1 MAPRFFPEVLEGG
14 MLRTVELAGRPMV
27 EPVAQAAPQLMWV
40 KLADLVVDEA
50 YQRPLARNNWASIER
65 IAAHFRWSRFSPVLV
80 APIPGGR
87 FAIVDGQ
94 HRAHAA
100 LMCGFDSVPA
110 MVVPM
115 EPAEQAG
122 AFTWVNGQVTRVTP
136 GQVFKAALA
145 AGEAWAVDCR
155 EAVAAGGCTLM
166 ASHQKRVEDKK
177 PGHLFCIG
185 LVRKHVMGG
194 TAWAVTAGLRAIRVY
209 DGDKGRVALYSDH
222 VLQPWINAI
231 ATDRAFAALDLV
243 DVLRRRDPFLVIE
256 TANRIAAGEKAQAPA
271 HLRVQ
276 AFVALLRQAQRGA
289 A

>member
-1 MAPRFFPEVLEGG
+1 
-14 MLRTVELAGRPMV
+14 MLRSVEISGRPTVEPAP
-27 EPVAQAAPQLMWV
+27 QAAPQLMWV
-40 KLADLVVDEA
+40 KLSDLVVDDT
-50 YQRPLARNNWASIER
+50 YQRPLARNNWAAIDK
-65 IAAHFRWSRFSPVLV
+65 IAANFRWSRFSPVLV

-110 MVVPM
+110 MIVPM
-115 EPAEQAG
+115 EPAEQAK

-145 AGEAWAVDCR
+145 SGEPWALRCR
-155 EAVAAGGCTLM
+155 DFVEAAGCRLM
-166 ASHQKRVEDKK
+166 TSHQKRAEDKK
-177 PGHLFCIG
+177 PGHLFCLG
-185 LVRKHVMGG
+185 LVRKHVFGG
-194 TAWAVTAGLRAIRVY
+194 TDWAVTAGLQAIRAY
-209 DGDKGRVALYSDH
+209 DGEKGRVALYSDH
-222 VLQPWINAI
+222 ILQPWINAI
-231 ATDRAFAALDLV
+231 ATDIGFVSLDLA

-256 TANRIAAGEKAQAPA
+256 AADRMASAEAGRPSV